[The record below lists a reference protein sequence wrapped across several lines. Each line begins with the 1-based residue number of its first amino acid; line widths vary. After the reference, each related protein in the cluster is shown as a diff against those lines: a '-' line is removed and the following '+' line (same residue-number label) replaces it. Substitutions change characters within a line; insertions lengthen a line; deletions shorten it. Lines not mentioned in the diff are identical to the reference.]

1 MGEPEVTL
9 FERRAYL
16 FFCVA
21 LGVLFGL
28 VCAFSLVTEIPDGLS
43 VQALISGALLVAC
56 ALAVNRY
63 WHRIRNP
70 RPIATLTPQGVTDE
84 YGTIHPWS
92 DLSRIYWSLGVLF
105 IVDSKCGWVVR
116 LDRTELGGRQVFEAI
131 EFIKA
136 HAPNHLYEKL

>member
-1 MGEPEVTL
+1 MTL

-16 FFCVA
+16 FICIA

-28 VCAFSLVTEIPDGLS
+28 ICAFSLVAEIPDGYS

-56 ALAVNRY
+56 ALAVNHY
-63 WHRIRNP
+63 WQRIRNP

-84 YGTIHPWS
+84 YGTIHHWP
-92 DLSRIYWSLGVLF
+92 DISRIYWSLGVLF

-116 LDRTELGGRQVFEAI
+116 LDRTELGARQVSEAT

-136 HAPNHLYEKL
+136 HVPDHLCEKL